1 MVLLLYKSIGK
12 EKINLPRTSKKQK
25 VINQITENLKQKEKE
40 IAINAA
46 MGGYYSAIKIV
57 QDMITK
63 GKTIADLS
71 TFCVAELS
79 RKEIVEQG
87 TKSNY
92 LKSNKE
98 IKGGKIS
105 N

>member
-1 MVLLLYKSIGK
+1 M
-12 EKINLPRTSKKQK
+12 PRTSKKQK

-57 QDMITK
+57 QDMIAK
-63 GKTIADLS
+63 GKNIADLS
-71 TFCVAELS
+71 TFCATELS
-79 RKEIVEQG
+79 KKEIVEQG

-98 IKGGKIS
+98 IKGD

>member
-1 MVLLLYKSIGK
+1 M
-12 EKINLPRTSKKQK
+12 PRISKKQR

-57 QDMITK
+57 QDMIAR
-63 GKTIADLS
+63 GKNIADLS
-71 TFCVAELS
+71 TFCAAELS
-79 RKEIVEQG
+79 KKEVVENA

-92 LKSNKE
+92 LKSNNKE
-98 IKGGKIS
+98 IKGD

>member
-1 MVLLLYKSIGK
+1 M
-12 EKINLPRTSKKQK
+12 PRTGKKQK
-25 VINQITENLKQKEKE
+25 VIKQITENLKQKKE

-57 QDMITK
+57 QDMITR
-63 GKTIADLS
+63 GKNIADLS
-71 TFCVAELS
+71 TFCAAELS
-79 RKEIVEQG
+79 KKEIVEQG

-98 IKGGKIS
+98 IKGD

>member
-1 MVLLLYKSIGK
+1 M
-12 EKINLPRTSKKQK
+12 PRTSKKQK

-57 QDMITK
+57 QDMITR
-63 GKTIADLS
+63 GKTITDLS
-71 TFCVAELS
+71 TFCAAELS
-79 RKEIVEQG
+79 KKEIVEQG

-98 IKGGKIS
+98 IKGGKIK
-105 N
+105 

>member
-1 MVLLLYKSIGK
+1 M
-12 EKINLPRTSKKQK
+12 PRISKKQK

-63 GKTIADLS
+63 GKTIAALS
-71 TFCVAELS
+71 TFCAAELS
-79 RKEIVEQG
+79 KKEMVEQG
-87 TKSNY
+87 IKSNY
-92 LKSNKE
+92 LKDNKE
-98 IKGGKIS
+98 IKGD

>member
-1 MVLLLYKSIGK
+1 M
-12 EKINLPRTSKKQK
+12 PRTSKKQK
-25 VINQITENLKQKEKE
+25 VINQITENLKQKE

-79 RKEIVEQG
+79 KKEIVEQG

>member
-1 MVLLLYKSIGK
+1 MVLLLYKLIGK
-12 EKINLPRTSKKQK
+12 EKIKLPRISKKQK
-25 VINQITENLKQKEKE
+25 VINQIIENLKQKEKE

-63 GKTIADLS
+63 GKAIADLS
-71 TFCVAELS
+71 TFCAAELS
-79 RKEIVEQG
+79 RKETVVQG
-87 TKSNY
+87 TKNNY

-98 IKGGKIS
+98 

>member
-1 MVLLLYKSIGK
+1 M
-12 EKINLPRTSKKQK
+12 PRISKKQRL
-25 VINQITENLKQKEKE
+25 INQITENLKQKEKE

-63 GKTIADLS
+63 GKNIADLS
-71 TFCVAELS
+71 TFCATELS
-79 RKEIVEQG
+79 RKETVEQG
-87 TKSNY
+87 TKSKY
-92 LKSNKE
+92 LKNSKE
-98 IKGGKIS
+98 

>member
-1 MVLLLYKSIGK
+1 VVLLLYKSIGK
-12 EKINLPRTSKKQK
+12 EKINLPRINKKQR

-57 QDMITK
+57 QDMITR
-63 GKTIADLS
+63 GKNIAGLS
-71 TFCVAELS
+71 TFCAAELS
-79 RKEIVEQG
+79 KKEIVEQG

>member
-1 MVLLLYKSIGK
+1 M
-12 EKINLPRTSKKQK
+12 PRISKKQR

-57 QDMITK
+57 QDKITR
-63 GKTIADLS
+63 GKNIADLS
-71 TFCVAELS
+71 TFCTAELS
-79 RKEIVEQG
+79 KKEIVENE

-92 LKSNKE
+92 LKSNNKE
-98 IKGGKIS
+98 IKGD

>member
-1 MVLLLYKSIGK
+1 M
-12 EKINLPRTSKKQK
+12 PRTSKKQK
-25 VINQITENLKQKEKE
+25 VINQIIENLKQKEKE

-71 TFCVAELS
+71 TFCAAELS
-79 RKEIVEQG
+79 RKKIVEQG

-98 IKGGKIS
+98 IKGD

>member
-1 MVLLLYKSIGK
+1 M
-12 EKINLPRTSKKQK
+12 PRISKKQR

-57 QDMITK
+57 QDMITR
-63 GKTIADLS
+63 GKNIAYLS
-71 TFCVAELS
+71 TFCAAELS

>member
-1 MVLLLYKSIGK
+1 M
-12 EKINLPRTSKKQK
+12 PRTSKKQK

-57 QDMITK
+57 QDMITR
-63 GKTIADLS
+63 GKNIADLS
-71 TFCVAELS
+71 TFCAAKLS
-79 RKEIVEQG
+79 KKEIVEQG

-98 IKGGKIS
+98 IKGD

>member
-1 MVLLLYKSIGK
+1 MS
-12 EKINLPRTSKKQK
+12 RTSKKQK

-63 GKTIADLS
+63 GRTIADLS
-71 TFCVAELS
+71 TFCAAELS
-79 RKEIVEQG
+79 KKEIVEQG

-98 IKGGKIS
+98 IKGD

>member
-1 MVLLLYKSIGK
+1 M
-12 EKINLPRTSKKQK
+12 PRISKKQR

-57 QDMITK
+57 QDMITR
-63 GKTIADLS
+63 GKNIADLS

-79 RKEIVEQG
+79 KKEIVENE

-92 LKSNKE
+92 LKSNNKE
-98 IKGGKIS
+98 IKGD

>member
-1 MVLLLYKSIGK
+1 M
-12 EKINLPRTSKKQK
+12 PRTSKKQK

-63 GKTIADLS
+63 GKTITDLS
-71 TFCVAELS
+71 TFCAAELS
-79 RKEIVEQG
+79 KKEIVEQG

>member
-1 MVLLLYKSIGK
+1 M
-12 EKINLPRTSKKQK
+12 PRISKKQR

-63 GKTIADLS
+63 KGKTIADLS
-71 TFCVAELS
+71 TFCAAELS
-79 RKEIVEQG
+79 RKETVEQG

-98 IKGGKIS
+98 IKGD

>member
-1 MVLLLYKSIGK
+1 MPK
-12 EKINLPRTSKKQK
+12 TSKKQK

-63 GKTIADLS
+63 GKNIADLS
-71 TFCVAELS
+71 TFCAAELS
-79 RKEIVEQG
+79 KKEMVENG
-87 TKSNY
+87 TKNNY
-92 LKSNKE
+92 LKNSKE
-98 IKGGKIS
+98 

>member
-1 MVLLLYKSIGK
+1 M
-12 EKINLPRTSKKQK
+12 PRISKKQK

-71 TFCVAELS
+71 TFCAAELS
-79 RKEIVEQG
+79 RKETVHEG

-98 IKGGKIS
+98 IKGD

>member
-1 MVLLLYKSIGK
+1 M
-12 EKINLPRTSKKQK
+12 PRTSKKQK

-57 QDMITK
+57 QDMIAR
-63 GKTIADLS
+63 GKNTADLS
-71 TFCVAELS
+71 TFCAVELS
-79 RKEIVEQG
+79 RKETVEQG
-87 TKSNY
+87 IKSNY

-98 IKGGKIS
+98 IKGD

>member
-1 MVLLLYKSIGK
+1 MP
-12 EKINLPRTSKKQK
+12 KISKKQK

-63 GKTIADLS
+63 GKNIADLR
-71 TFCVAELS
+71 TFCAAELS
-79 RKEIVEQG
+79 RKETVEQG

-98 IKGGKIS
+98 

>member
-1 MVLLLYKSIGK
+1 M
-12 EKINLPRTSKKQK
+12 PRTSKKQK

-57 QDMITK
+57 QIMIAK
-63 GKTIADLS
+63 GKNIADLS
-71 TFCVAELS
+71 TFCAAELS
-79 RKEIVEQG
+79 RKKTVEQG

-98 IKGGKIS
+98 

>member
-1 MVLLLYKSIGK
+1 M
-12 EKINLPRTSKKQK
+12 PRISKKQR

-40 IAINAA
+40 IAINAV

-57 QDMITK
+57 QDMIAR
-63 GKTIADLS
+63 GKNIVDLS
-71 TFCVAELS
+71 TFCAAELS
-79 RKEIVEQG
+79 KKEMVENA

-98 IKGGKIS
+98 IKGD

>member
-1 MVLLLYKSIGK
+1 M
-12 EKINLPRTSKKQK
+12 PRTSKKQK
-25 VINQITENLKQKEKE
+25 VFNQITENLKQKEKE

-71 TFCVAELS
+71 TFCAAELS
-79 RKEIVEQG
+79 KKEMVKNG
-87 TKSNY
+87 VKSNY
-92 LKSNKE
+92 LNKE
-98 IKGGKIS
+98 IKGD

>member
-1 MVLLLYKSIGK
+1 MSRI
-12 EKINLPRTSKKQK
+12 SKKQK

-57 QDMITK
+57 QDMITR
-63 GKTIADLS
+63 GKNIADLS
-71 TFCVAELS
+71 TFCAAELS
-79 RKEIVEQG
+79 KKEIVEQG

>member
-1 MVLLLYKSIGK
+1 M
-12 EKINLPRTSKKQK
+12 PRTSKKQK

-57 QDMITK
+57 QDMITR
-63 GKTIADLS
+63 GKNIADLS
-71 TFCVAELS
+71 TFCAAKLS
-79 RKEIVEQG
+79 KKEIVEQG